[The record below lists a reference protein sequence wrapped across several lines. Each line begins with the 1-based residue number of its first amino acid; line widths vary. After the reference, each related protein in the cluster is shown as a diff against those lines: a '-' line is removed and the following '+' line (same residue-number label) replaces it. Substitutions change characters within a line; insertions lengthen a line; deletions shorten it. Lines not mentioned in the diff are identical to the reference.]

1 MTSRTTP
8 SAHFHPGE
16 LHVQKLAGTRGV
28 AIELSAVLSSTL
40 PPAPVFNQ
48 LLAAQNVIWLSTITP
63 HPDPMQ
69 ASVWVSPLFGRGAT
83 LANASSNRL
92 IHLQPP
98 NLPDTD
104 VLRQNLAPSF
114 HSASSVPVGVL
125 VIDLE
130 ARRRYRTNGMLSVST
145 MSNGNLTSSS
155 KPIALD
161 MYVEEAFP
169 NCPKYIQRRALDPAT
184 IELPPAPTSIQYES
198 DTRLSPSDVRMLES
212 TDTLFF
218 GTFNPS
224 TGLDA
229 NHRGGRPGFV
239 RVVSDTQIYWPD
251 YRGNGLFQS
260 FGNLQQNSHAGVTVF
275 DFETGHLVQ
284 LSGTASVQWDKKAYP
299 DIERAAERI
308 LSFKVSHV
316 RRSKGPVTNYRWQL
330 LEYSPYN
337 PVVDSNA
344 SSATEEFPMP
354 VTLVKIT
361 KETRDVKTFRFLAPK
376 YVSFLPGQYAT
387 FEFEE
392 LPRVDPS
399 LLPVVRTWTLS
410 EAANSTTKGDVT
422 LEISVKRKPRG
433 LMSNWLHFHAK
444 VGMKANLL
452 GIDGEMTPFGD
463 KKLPRKL
470 LLISGGIGI
479 TPNMAILRGIGARV
493 KDSASTQPDIAVMHQ
508 ERYYDGIPFKKE
520 LLRRAGVSRRRTRL
534 YFLVSGETQ
543 CELPDEVE
551 NATVVSG
558 RIGTCAL
565 QKFVPDLPSRT
576 VYLCGPIGF
585 MEKLK
590 IILLD
595 LGVSPACIITE
606 EFNF

>member
-1 MTSRTTP
+1 MHSP
-8 SAHFHPGE
+8 HFHPGE
-16 LHVQKLAGTRGV
+16 LHVQKLAGTQGV

-48 LLAAQNVIWLSTITP
+48 LLAAQNVIWLSTTTP

-69 ASVWVSPLFGRGAT
+69 ASVWVSPLFGRGST
-83 LANASSNRL
+83 LASAASNRL

-104 VLRQNLAPSF
+104 VLRHNLAPSF
-114 HSASSVPVGVL
+114 QSASSVPVGVL

-130 ARRRYRTNGMLSVST
+130 ARRRYRTNGMLSLSNR
-145 MSNGNLTSSS
+145 SNGNFTASS
-155 KPIALD
+155 KPISLD
-161 MYVEEAFP
+161 VHVEEAFP
-169 NCPKYIQRRALDPAT
+169 NCPKYIQRRVLDPAT
-184 IELPPAPTSIQYES
+184 AQLPPAPPSIQFES
-198 DTRLSPSDVRMLES
+198 DTRLSPSDVHMLES

-218 GTFNPS
+218 GTHNPS

-239 RVVSDTQIYWPD
+239 RVLSDSQIYWPD

-260 FGNLQQNSHAGVTVF
+260 FGNLQQNSRAGVTLL
-275 DFETGHLVQ
+275 DFETGHLLQ

-299 DIERAAERI
+299 NIERAAERI
-308 LSFKVSHV
+308 LSFKVLHV

-337 PVVDSNA
+337 PVVDPNT
-344 SSATEEFPMP
+344 SSGTGEFPMP

-376 YVSFLPGQYAT
+376 YISFLPGQYAT
-387 FEFEE
+387 FEFDE
-392 LPRVDPS
+392 LPRVDHS

-410 EAANSTTKGDVT
+410 EAANSTKGDVT
-422 LEISVKRKPRG
+422 LEISVKRKSGG
-433 LMSNWLHFHAK
+433 LMSTWLHFHAK
-444 VGMKANLL
+444 LGMKASLL
-452 GIDGEMTPFGD
+452 GIDGEMTPFGN
-463 KKLPRKL
+463 KKLASKL

-479 TPNMAILRGIGARV
+479 TPNMAILRGVGARA
-493 KDSASTQPDIAVMHQ
+493 KGSTSTQPDIVVMHQ

-520 LLRRAGVSRRRTRL
+520 LLRRAGASRKRTRL
-534 YFLVSGETQ
+534 YFLISGETT
-543 CELPDEVE
+543 CELPEEVD

-595 LGVSPACIITE
+595 LGVSPACIVTE